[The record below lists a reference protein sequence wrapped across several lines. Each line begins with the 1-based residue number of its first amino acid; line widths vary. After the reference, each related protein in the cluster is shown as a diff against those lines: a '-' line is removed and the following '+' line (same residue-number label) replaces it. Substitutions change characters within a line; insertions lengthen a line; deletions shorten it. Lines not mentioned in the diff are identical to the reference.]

1 MNSSIFSQRA
11 FLVSSCLRGELFFAL
26 SLFRV
31 VAFSIRQLGCSVS
44 GCPQRGMMGG
54 TPAYAAERKGIMSIL
69 LETTTPASAALTLDS
84 VEPWAPHPTA
94 APNTRREEQLL
105 TIAANGTR
113 TCCGGWQ
120 CRFDGVKPGAA
131 YRIAVDV
138 AHTGLAVPRDS
149 LECLAYWGDISA
161 DQSRPSGLW
170 EYLLPEPIGG
180 DSLRFSRTLIAPAEA
195 GSLTLRYTFRWSPTG
210 SSQWRLPVIERL
222 DRPEQPPAPVKVAVV
237 TGEMPS
243 RRSSPSLRD
252 NLEFYSRLCEAA
264 CARRPQLVVLP
275 EIALQ
280 WRTPGHLLDLAVPAP
295 GPETDVFAAISRR
308 HRVRILLGLLERDGD
323 AVYNSAVLIS
333 PDGIIDGRY
342 HKIHLAVGGESSSG
356 ILPGDGFPVF
366 ATEIGAIGCN
376 ICMDSSA
383 AESSRMIG
391 LNGADFLL
399 LPIMGDHRASR
410 WSPGRPNFH
419 EGRWKAI
426 MRTRAM
432 DNQLC
437 LVVARNETHGSCIVD
452 RKGDL
457 LAWNDGDADFIE
469 ATVPLDD
476 GYRTW
481 NGGCFRA
488 VNWMQRRP
496 HLYGEFT
503 EQNNQGSLR

>member
-1 MNSSIFSQRA
+1 MSTLLQT
-11 FLVSSCLRGELFFAL
+11 
-26 SLFRV
+26 
-31 VAFSIRQLGCSVS
+31 
-44 GCPQRGMMGG
+44 P
-54 TPAYAAERKGIMSIL
+54 TPA
-69 LETTTPASAALTLDS
+69 TPALALES
-84 VEPWAPHPTA
+84 IQSWAPHPSA
-94 APNTRREEQLL
+94 APVTRREDELL

-120 CRFDGVKPGAA
+120 VEYAGVTPGAA
-131 YRIAVDV
+131 YRIVLEV
-138 AHTGLAVPRDS
+138 EHTGLAVPRDA
-149 LECLAYWGDISA
+149 LECLATWGSVAPDT
-161 DQSRPSGLW
+161 SRPGGLW
-170 EYLLPEPIGG
+170 DYLLPDTTGE
-180 DSLRFSRTLIAPAEA
+180 DRLRFSRELIAPPGTNHLTVRCTLRWTPA
-195 GSLTLRYTFRWSPTG
+195 GSSH
-210 SSQWRLPVIERL
+210 WRLPVI
-222 DRPEQPPAPVKVAVV
+222 DRVDGPEPPPAPIKVGVV
-237 TGEMPS
+237 TGDMHS
-243 RRSSPSLRD
+243 RRPSPSLND

-264 CARRPQLVVLP
+264 CARRPQLIVLP

-280 WRTPGHLLDLAVPAP
+280 WRTPGHPLDLAVPAP
-295 GPETDVFAAISRR
+295 GPETDVFAAIARR

-323 AVYNSAVLIS
+323 AVFNSAILIS
-333 PDGIIDGRY
+333 PTGVIDGMYR
-342 HKIHLAVGGESSSG
+342 KVHLAVGGESSSG

-366 ATEIGAIGCN
+366 ATELGALGCN

-410 WSPGRPNFH
+410 WTPGRPTFH
-419 EGRWKAI
+419 ESRWKAI

-437 LVVARNETHGSCIVD
+437 LVVARNESHGSCIVD
-452 RKGDL
+452 RKGDI

-496 HLYGEFT
+496 HLYGAFT
-503 EQNNQGSLR
+503 DDENQGSLR